1 MRIAHVTDVH
11 WQTHPGL
18 LDLCALRRI
27 LGSANLYLM
36 GRRSRFDRGTQARLM
51 RHLIELE
58 PDMVIVTGDLTA
70 QALVGEFELA
80 LSELR
85 PVLEG
90 RPSLVIPGNHDA
102 YCPDAL
108 RDRRFHTHFGPWM
121 HPAGAI
127 SRLDHGAVTILGLDP
142 NRPLLIRA
150 SGYVPEEQ
158 LEGLSQALADPELEG
173 RCVVLALHY
182 PILDRHGEV
191 YDGPEHGLINANALI
206 AVLKEA
212 PVRPSWIVHGHE
224 HHGYQVNLGGGDF
237 TIPSFDCGS
246 SGAAYQPE
254 KNRRAAMNVYTVR
267 DGRLD
272 QVERYMDDGSR
283 FEPEPGG
290 AYATGR

>member
-11 WQTHPGL
+11 WQTMPTL
-18 LDLCALRRI
+18 RDLCAPRRI

-36 GRRSRFDRGTQARLM
+36 GRRDRFDRGTQTRLIC
-51 RHLIELE
+51 HLTELE
-58 PDMVIVTGDLTA
+58 PDLVIVTGDLTA
-70 QALVGEFELA
+70 QALVAEFELA

-102 YCPDAL
+102 YCADAL
-108 RDRRFHTHFGPWM
+108 KDKRFQRHFGPWM

-127 SRLDHGAVTILGLDP
+127 SRLDSGPVTVLGLDP
-142 NRPLLIRA
+142 NRPLLVRA
-150 SGYVPEEQ
+150 SGCVPDEQ
-158 LEGLSQALADPELEG
+158 LKALSETLADPSLQE

-191 YDGPEHGLINANALI
+191 YDGPEHGLINAQALI
-206 AVLKEA
+206 DVLKQA

-224 HHGYQVNLGGGDF
+224 HHGYQVHLEQEGF

-246 SGAAYQPE
+246 SGATFDPD

-267 DGRLD
+267 EGRLD
-272 QVERYMDDGSR
+272 QVERYMDDGER
-283 FEPEPGG
+283 FALEPGG